1 MSEELYEVLS
11 LSSRYLFTLLGVL
24 IVLRAFF
31 WLLSDRAEKRRRLKK
46 LPFSGMIGEFVV
58 LADGGDLH
66 AGDHISIPWEGVLGS
81 VRSCD
86 VYVPGQEVRR
96 QHLSFAFDPDQGLV
110 LSPFRGCEALV
121 NGESMNHRSLSLRHG
136 SLLQV
141 GNVLMRLRLFA
152 GLDANAG
159 FDAAPSAVT
168 TQFPPA
174 VSPAEYPPMYPPFP
188 AQEVPAPAA
197 IMPAFPAEIAGPAAP
212 VFPQEGGPVLSPAP
226 KVPSEP
232 STVPDSADTVT
243 QRPPARRRRSDRWEV
258 DWSE

>member
-31 WLLSDRAEKRRRLKK
+31 WLLSDRAEKRLRLKK
-46 LPFSGMIGEFVV
+46 LPFSGMIGEFVI

-86 VYVPGQEVRR
+86 VYVPGQEIHPR
-96 QHLSFAFDPDQGLV
+96 HLSFTFDTDHGLV

-136 SLLQV
+136 SLLQI
-141 GNVLMRLRLFA
+141 GDVLMRLRLFA

-159 FDAAPSAVT
+159 FDDAPSAVPT
-168 TQFPPA
+168 HFSPA
-174 VSPAEYPPMYPPFP
+174 VPQAEYPPIYPPFP
-188 AQEVPAPAA
+188 AQEVPVPMATASV
-197 IMPAFPAEIAGPAAP
+197 FPAEIAGPAVP
-212 VFPQEGGPVLSPAP
+212 VFPQEGDFVLPPAP
-226 KVPSEP
+226 QVPSEP
-232 STVPDSADTVT
+232 TSVPASADTVT
-243 QRPPARRRRSDRWEV
+243 QRAPARRRRSDRWEV